1 MLCLWGL
8 NCLGP
13 DNRSGR
19 FESLGLGVRSLLPV
33 CCHGQVG
40 ALVHLG
46 LCPLVF
52 FFYPPWDAFMV
63 PYLFI
68 ISTLVILL
76 QGLVLLFPSSA
87 WQPFC
92 FLPYTSGCQLR
103 SNQDF
108 LGIDSAPLKCLCQ
121 LLTHHLSTTSFEWH

>member
-40 ALVHLG
+40 TLVHLG

-76 QGLVLLFPSSA
+76 QGLVLLFPLFSLA
-87 WQPFC
+87 AIL
-92 FLPYTSGCQLR
+92 LPALRFRVPTEEQSGLVG
-103 SNQDF
+103 N
-108 LGIDSAPLKCLCQ
+108 
-121 LLTHHLSTTSFEWH
+121 